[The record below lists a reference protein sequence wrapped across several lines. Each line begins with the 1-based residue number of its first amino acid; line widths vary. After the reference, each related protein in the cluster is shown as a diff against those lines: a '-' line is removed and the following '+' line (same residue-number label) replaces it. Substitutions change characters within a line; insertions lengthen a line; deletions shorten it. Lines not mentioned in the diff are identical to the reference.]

1 MTISSPVGTVTT
13 YTFNP
18 DGTLQAFVL
27 PFHDGPI
34 RVTCVAGN
42 GSRSG
47 TGASGG
53 GGGGIVK
60 QHRSRSSSHELDRV
74 GAVSA
79 ADLHYGQVVEATELR
94 DHVPFD
100 RLPPHGP
107 FFEHHIIDV
116 DALSRPHIIPVRFR
130 SHPTHCG
137 AR

>member
-53 GGGGIVK
+53 GGGGGHNGLGGTAHNGAAGVVIVRY
-60 QHRSRSSSHELDRV
+60 QM
-74 GAVSA
+74 
-79 ADLHYGQVVEATELR
+79 
-94 DHVPFD
+94 
-100 RLPPHGP
+100 
-107 FFEHHIIDV
+107 
-116 DALSRPHIIPVRFR
+116 
-130 SHPTHCG
+130 
-137 AR
+137 